1 MPGMVPEY
9 PSERSKALDVN
20 HSVRLGLTFTEIY
33 LSTASRR
40 PQRNVLH
47 RVLNVNNNNNDIIE
61 RYNQTTVSVNA
72 VELTATHRVSVALLR
87 ARHVTSQTGIARHWQ
102 QPRRMIH
109 RCGMMWCA
117 NSSSIAGKEVLP
129 KVVALGR
136 SKKPRRLDVSV
147 PPSPDDN

>member
-47 RVLNVNNNNNDIIE
+47 RVLNVNNNNNDIME
-61 RYNQTTVSVNA
+61 RHNQTTVSVNA

-87 ARHVTSQTGIARHWQ
+87 ARHVTLQTGITRHWQ
-102 QPRRMIH
+102 QPRRIIC
-109 RCGMMWCA
+109 RT
-117 NSSSIAGKEVLP
+117 NSRSYSAVL
-129 KVVALGR
+129 LT
-136 SKKPRRLDVSV
+136 
-147 PPSPDDN
+147 